1 MGSSQGCECRCGQRS
16 ARETVFFQLGCHAYR
31 YVVHRVQRRILS
43 SHSLNTDD
51 APTHDARHPNS
62 RPALELPG
70 RRLFVSTVT
79 LAHLSLAPLIHR
91 ERNGLG

>member
-1 MGSSQGCECRCGQRS
+1 MNVDVDRGRP
-16 ARETVFFQLGCHAYR
+16 ARPCFSNLDAMRTGTWYIALNDEYCH
-31 YVVHRVQRRILS
+31 HTLS
-43 SHSLNTDD
+43 GLNTDD